1 MVIFEKVRTA
11 QDRLSEKFQAL
22 YASAMYK
29 NEPLALSLEI
39 LHLEMDLFHK
49 IYQNIIK
56 DSYVPFIIASLTRL
70 RICHMVYMETFKCLK
85 IQKGQI
91 ISAKPL
97 KIG

>member
-1 MVIFEKVRTA
+1 
-11 QDRLSEKFQAL
+11 
-22 YASAMYK
+22 
-29 NEPLALSLEI
+29 
-39 LHLEMDLFHK
+39 MDLFHK

-56 DSYVPFIIASLTRL
+56 DSYVPFIIASLRGL
-70 RICHMVYMETFKCLK
+70 RICHMVYMETSKCLK